1 MTGPVTSCGENTL
14 IPEVPTMQISLR
26 SPMIAGTTAIVGAAA
41 VVMTPIAPAAG
52 LPALSSANAAVS
64 LAAYANPFSA
74 LYNSFN
80 LGVDYLINGNYS
92 LDAGSGAT
100 NWPAAGIS
108 DYTNSVLPFGYW
120 NDGSGYLPAI
130 TNIGLIPNSI
140 TVPFPVGIQV
150 VNNWIGYGNTAY
162 QAFAQVVD
170 AGLNLLWAPVGLS
183 IAIVQDLA
191 SGNISDIPVQ
201 IQATLA
207 YSVAQIQGAVEAVVG
222 GAAVIAADVVAKA
235 TAAVQV
241 LAAAVPAALANL
253 PRQVGVIAAS
263 ATTAVTA
270 ITTALSTG
278 NVEGAWNAAVAGL
291 LGPTGVPGTVVN
303 LSLGA
308 GVQTGEVSDSTT
320 YYANVVP
327 SVRNELQSLGQG
339 LSLALASTATPPAA
353 AARSAA
359 ARSAAARTVR
369 AAAAT
374 TTTTERTAAAADAA
388 APAKKVSARVSRHTA
403 AAR

>member
-1 MTGPVTSCGENTL
+1 
-14 IPEVPTMQISLR
+14 MQISLR

-41 VVMTPIAPAAG
+41 VAMTPIAPAAG

-64 LAAYANPFSA
+64 LAVYANPLSA
-74 LYNSFN
+74 LYNSVN
-80 LGVDYLINGNYS
+80 LGIDYLINGNYS
-92 LDAGSGAT
+92 LDAGGGAT

-108 DYTNSVLPFGYW
+108 DYTNSVLPFGFW

-130 TNIGLIPNSI
+130 TNIGLIPNFI
-140 TVPFPVGIQV
+140 TVPFPVGFQIV
-150 VNNWIGYGNTAY
+150 DNWIGYTNTAY
-162 QAFAQVVD
+162 QAAAQVID

-191 SGNISDIPVQ
+191 SGNIADIPVQ

-207 YSVAQIQGAVEAVVG
+207 YAVAQIQDAIAAVVG
-222 GAAVIAADVVAKA
+222 GAGVIAANFVAKA

-241 LAAAVPAALANL
+241 LAAAVPAALANV
-253 PRQVGVIAAS
+253 PRQLGVIAAS
-263 ATTAVTA
+263 ATTAITN

-278 NVEGAWNAAVAGL
+278 NVEGAWNAAVTGL

-303 LSLGA
+303 LTLGA

-327 SVRNELQSLGQG
+327 SIRNEVQSLGQG
-339 LSLALASTATPPAA
+339 LSLALASTAPLPTAA
-353 AARSAA
+353 VRSP
-359 ARSAAARTVR
+359 AARTVR
-369 AAAAT
+369 AAAAADAT
-374 TTTTERTAAAADAA
+374 AAADAA
-388 APAKKVSARVSRHTA
+388 APAKKG
-403 AAR
+403 AARAARHAAGR

>member
-1 MTGPVTSCGENTL
+1 
-14 IPEVPTMQISLR
+14 MQISLR
-26 SPMIAGTTAIVGAAA
+26 SPMIAGTAAIVGAAA
-41 VVMTPIAPAAG
+41 VAMTPITPTAG
-52 LPALSSANAAVS
+52 LPALSSANAAVA

-80 LGVDYLINGNYS
+80 LGVDYLINGNFS

-120 NDGSGYLPAI
+120 NDAPGYLPAI

-150 VNNWIGYGNTAY
+150 VNNWIGYGNIAY
-162 QAFAQVVD
+162 QALAQVID
-170 AGLNLLWAPVGLS
+170 AGLNLLWAPVGLG
-183 IAIVQDLA
+183 IAIVEDLV
-191 SGNISDIPVQ
+191 SGNVADIPVQ

-207 YSVAQIQGAVEAVVG
+207 YSVAQIQDAAAAVVG

-291 LGPTGVPGTVVN
+291 LGPTGVPGAVVN
-303 LSLGA
+303 LTLGA
-308 GVQTGEVSDSTT
+308 GVQTGEVSDAAT

-327 SVRNELQSLGQG
+327 SVRNEAQSLGQG

-353 AARSAA
+353 AVRS
-359 ARSAAARTVR
+359 SAART
-369 AAAAT
+369 A
-374 TTTTERTAAAADAA
+374 RTAAVASTTAADTAA
-388 APAKKVSARVSRHTA
+388 PADTAATADTTTAADTTAPAKKVATRASRHAA

>member
-1 MTGPVTSCGENTL
+1 
-14 IPEVPTMQISLR
+14 MQISLR
-26 SPMIAGTTAIVGAAA
+26 SPMIAGTAAIVGAAA
-41 VVMTPIAPAAG
+41 VAMTPITPTAG
-52 LPALSSANAAVS
+52 LPALSSANAAVA

-80 LGVDYLINGNYS
+80 LGVDYLINGNFS

-120 NDGSGYLPAI
+120 NDASGYLPAI

-150 VNNWIGYGNTAY
+150 VNNWIGYGNIAY
-162 QAFAQVVD
+162 QALAQVID
-170 AGLNLLWAPVGLS
+170 AGLNLLWAPVGLG
-183 IAIVQDLA
+183 IAIVEDLV
-191 SGNISDIPVQ
+191 SGNVADIPVQ

-207 YSVAQIQGAVEAVVG
+207 YSVAQIQDAAAAVVG

-291 LGPTGVPGTVVN
+291 LGPTGVPGAVVN
-303 LSLGA
+303 LTLGA

-327 SVRNELQSLGQG
+327 SVRNEAQSLGQG

-353 AARSAA
+353 AVRS
-359 ARSAAARTVR
+359 SAART
-369 AAAAT
+369 A
-374 TTTTERTAAAADAA
+374 RTAAVASTTAADTAA
-388 APAKKVSARVSRHTA
+388 PADTAATADTATAADTTAPAKKVATRASRHAA

>member
-1 MTGPVTSCGENTL
+1 
-14 IPEVPTMQISLR
+14 
-26 SPMIAGTTAIVGAAA
+26 MIAGTAAIVGAAA
-41 VVMTPIAPAAG
+41 VAMTPITPTAG
-52 LPALSSANAAVS
+52 LPALSSANAAVA

-80 LGVDYLINGNYS
+80 LGVDYLINGNFS

-120 NDGSGYLPAI
+120 NDASGYLPAI

-150 VNNWIGYGNTAY
+150 VNNWIGYGNIAY
-162 QAFAQVVD
+162 QALAQVID
-170 AGLNLLWAPVGLS
+170 AGLNLLWAPVGLG
-183 IAIVQDLA
+183 IAIVEDLV
-191 SGNISDIPVQ
+191 SGNVADIPVQ

-207 YSVAQIQGAVEAVVG
+207 YSVAQIQDAAAAVVG

-291 LGPTGVPGTVVN
+291 LGPTGVPGAVVN
-303 LSLGA
+303 LTLGA
-308 GVQTGEVSDSTT
+308 GVQTGEVSDAAT

-327 SVRNELQSLGQG
+327 SVRNEAQSLGQG

-353 AARSAA
+353 AVRS
-359 ARSAAARTVR
+359 SAART
-369 AAAAT
+369 A
-374 TTTTERTAAAADAA
+374 RTAAVASTTAADTAA
-388 APAKKVSARVSRHTA
+388 PADTAATADTTTAADTTAPAKKVATRASRHAA

>member
-1 MTGPVTSCGENTL
+1 
-14 IPEVPTMQISLR
+14 MQISLR
-26 SPMIAGTTAIVGAAA
+26 SPMIAGTAAIVGAAA
-41 VVMTPIAPAAG
+41 VAMTPITPTAG
-52 LPALSSANAAVS
+52 LPALSSANAAVA

-80 LGVDYLINGNYS
+80 LGVDYLINGNFS

-120 NDGSGYLPAI
+120 NDASGYLPAI

-150 VNNWIGYGNTAY
+150 VNNWIGYGNIAY
-162 QAFAQVVD
+162 QALAQVID
-170 AGLNLLWAPVGLS
+170 AGLNLLWAPVGLG
-183 IAIVQDLA
+183 IAIVEDLV
-191 SGNISDIPVQ
+191 SGNVADIPVQ

-207 YSVAQIQGAVEAVVG
+207 YSVAQIQDAAAAVVG

-291 LGPTGVPGTVVN
+291 LGPTGVPGAVVN
-303 LSLGA
+303 LTLGA
-308 GVQTGEVSDSTT
+308 GVQTGEVSDAAT

-327 SVRNELQSLGQG
+327 SVRNEAQSLGQG

-353 AARSAA
+353 AVRS
-359 ARSAAARTVR
+359 SAART
-369 AAAAT
+369 A
-374 TTTTERTAAAADAA
+374 RTAAVASTTAADTAA
-388 APAKKVSARVSRHTA
+388 PADTAATADTTTAADTTAPAKKVATRASRHAA

>member
-1 MTGPVTSCGENTL
+1 
-14 IPEVPTMQISLR
+14 
-26 SPMIAGTTAIVGAAA
+26 MIAGTTAIVGAAA
-41 VVMTPIAPAAG
+41 VAMTPIAPAAG

-64 LAAYANPFSA
+64 LAVYANPFSA
-74 LYNSFN
+74 LYNSVD
-80 LGVDYLINGNYS
+80 LGIDYLINGNYS
-92 LDAGSGAT
+92 LDTDGGAT

-120 NDGSGYLPAI
+120 NDAPGYLPAI
-130 TNIGLIPNSI
+130 ANIGLIPNFLS
-140 TVPFPVGIQV
+140 VPFPVGIQV
-150 VNNWIGYGNTAY
+150 IDNWIGYGNIAY
-162 QAFAQVVD
+162 QSVAQVIN

-183 IAIVQDLA
+183 IAVVEDLV
-191 SGNISDIPVQ
+191 SGNIADIPAQ

-207 YSVAQIQGAVEAVVG
+207 YSITQIQDAAAVVVAG
-222 GAAVIAADVVAKA
+222 PLVIATNAIAKA

-263 ATTAVTA
+263 TQAAITA

-303 LSLGA
+303 LTLGA
-308 GVQTGEVSDSTT
+308 GVQTGEVSDAAT

-327 SVRNELQSLGQG
+327 SVRNEVQSLGQG
-339 LSLALASTATPPAA
+339 LSLALASTAPLPTATV
-353 AARSAA
+353 
-359 ARSAAARTVR
+359 RSAAARTVR
-369 AAAAT
+369 AAAAS

-388 APAKKVSARVSRHTA
+388 APAKKVAARAARHA
-403 AAR
+403 AAVR